1 MRARK
6 LLSGAHL
13 VTCEIHLVT
22 CSVVIC
28 MSKNQPQLHDTVII
42 QITELLAMKKYCQ
55 RDTQHSM
62 TLWSCVWA
70 ARAKSEQKSQAR
82 LLCVGCSGYELKRQ
96 NCQCHAGL
104 SFHMLLSPSRTH
116 TRQRCHALAVLQI
129 CFHLGCS
136 HTGIDTGL
144 YH

>member
-82 LLCVGCSGYELKRQ
+82 LLCGLLGLRTEKTKLPVPCRPFLS
-96 NCQCHAGL
+96 HA
-104 SFHMLLSPSRTH
+104 P
-116 TRQRCHALAVLQI
+116 
-129 CFHLGCS
+129 
-136 HTGIDTGL
+136 
-144 YH
+144 